1 MIRAFERHDLNA
13 VMKIW
18 LDGNMQA
25 HGFIPKGYWTER
37 LSEVEEMIPEAEA
50 YVYEDDGTGQIEG
63 FVGLAEDYIAGI
75 FVREAARSK
84 GIGRQLLDY
93 VKEIR
98 EEISLS
104 VYQKNVR
111 AICFYERE
119 SFTIQSEGEDEDT
132 GEKEFLMVWRKNRTD
147 TS

>member
-1 MIRAFERHDLNA
+1 M
-13 VMKIW
+13 
-18 LDGNMQA
+18 
-25 HGFIPKGYWTER
+25 
-37 LSEVEEMIPEAEA
+37 
-50 YVYEDDGTGQIEG
+50 
-63 FVGLAEDYIAGI
+63 
-75 FVREAARSK
+75 REAARSK

>member
-50 YVYEDDGTGQIEG
+50 YV
-63 FVGLAEDYIAGI
+63 FEDYIAGI